1 MNYAIIAAGEGSR
14 LAQEG
19 VSLPK
24 PLVHLNGTPMIK
36 RLIDIMM
43 QCNPES
49 LSIIVNEQMT
59 EVREYIEGL
68 TLPVPLHLVVKST
81 PSSMHSFWEVS
92 RAFPATGKF
101 VLTTVD
107 TIFREDEF
115 RDYVEAFEASDDADG
130 YMAVTSF
137 IDDEKPLY
145 IDVDDRM
152 WITAFRDAPFD
163 GVKYI
168 SGGVY
173 GLTPPALGVPLLVSA
188 IAVEESQVLMLNAH
202 RVLQTCTSA
211 CDFHRRLVEN
221 LVGILAKKNLTLTRK
236 IDQISK
242 KTIRGKVLAYLSSEA
257 GQQDSNDITV
267 PFNRQQLAEY
277 LAVDRSALSAELSR
291 MQKEGIIS
299 YRKNHFVLNK
309 DHIE

>member
-1 MNYAIIAAGEGSR
+1 MKRSNRSVPSQLRKENYMIDTEFLCRSRLFRGFTKEEITSLLECLNAAVKTYRKGEYIFQAGEVTENFG
-14 LAQEG
+14 
-19 VSLPK
+19 
-24 PLVHLNGTPMIK
+24 MI
-36 RLIDIMM
+36 
-43 QCNPES
+43 
-49 LSIIVNEQMT
+49 
-59 EVREYIEGL
+59 IEGK
-68 TLPVPLHLVVKST
+68 VQ
-81 PSSMHSFWEVS
+81 
-92 RAFPATGKF
+92 
-101 VLTTVD
+101 
-107 TIFREDEF
+107 II
-115 RDYVEAFEASDDADG
+115 SDDYWGERQILAG
-130 YMAVTSF
+130 FGKGQLFGEAYACM
-137 IDDEKPLY
+137 EK
-145 IDVDDRM
+145 M
-152 WITAFRDAPFD
+152 
-163 GVKYI
+163 
-168 SGGVY
+168 
-173 GLTPPALGVPLLVSA
+173 PLLVSA